1 MKASVSWAAAVR
13 LMNAGVIQLRITAAG
28 LSDVT
33 TTRMM
38 RPATAC

>member
-1 MKASVSWAAAVR
+1 MKASVSWAAAVQ

-38 RPATAC
+38 RPPAAC

>member
-38 RPATAC
+38 RPPAAC